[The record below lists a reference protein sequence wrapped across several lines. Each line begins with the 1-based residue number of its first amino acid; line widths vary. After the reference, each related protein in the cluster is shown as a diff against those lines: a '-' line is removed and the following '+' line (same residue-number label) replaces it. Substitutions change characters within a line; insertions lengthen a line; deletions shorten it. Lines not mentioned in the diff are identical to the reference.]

1 MDRRQMRNDKSIAA
15 GRVGHVKHRDR
26 SGAPT

>member
-15 GRVGHVKHRDR
+15 GRLDHVKHRDR